1 VRVASLKL
9 IAMRRGK
16 FGQVRGLA
24 GYRMQIGLLLGGL
37 CSVAMA
43 QAPMELSRAVQIY
56 EHGHGGAEASAFR
69 WALADLNDDGR
80 DDAIVLLSGPKYCGS
95 GGCTMLVFRGTEQ
108 GFTLVS
114 ASTIVMGPIKVSAKS
129 VAGWRSLIVYS
140 KGKGEVVL
148 RFSGSGY
155 PANPSLQPA
164 VSRVELEAADSAIQ

>member
-1 VRVASLKL
+1 VRVASPKL
-9 IAMRRGK
+9 TAMRRGN
-16 FGQVRGLA
+16 FAQLRGHA
-24 GYRMQIGLLLGGL
+24 RYRMQIGLLLGGL
-37 CSVAMA
+37 CAVAMA
-43 QAPMELSRAVQIY
+43 QAPTELSRAVQSY
-56 EHGHGGAEASAFR
+56 EQEHGGADSSAFR

-108 GFTLVS
+108 GFSLIS

-129 VAGWRSLIVYS
+129 VQGWRSLIVYS

-148 RFSGSGY
+148 RFSGSRY

>member
-1 VRVASLKL
+1 
-9 IAMRRGK
+9 MRRGK
-16 FGQVRGLA
+16 IRQFRGLA
-24 GYRMQIGLLLGGL
+24 GYRMQIGLLLIGL

-43 QAPMELSRAVQIY
+43 QAPTELSRAVHIY
-56 EHGHGGAEASAFR
+56 EQEHGGAEASAFR

-80 DDAIVLLSGPKYCGS
+80 DDAIVLLSGPKYCDS

-114 ASTIVMGPIKVSAKS
+114 VSTIVMGPIRVSSKS
-129 VAGWRSLIVYS
+129 VEGWRSLIVYS

-148 RFSGSGY
+148 RFSGSRY
-155 PANPSLQPA
+155 PANPFLQPA